1 MLPGVGKWS
10 ADSETVRALVLEAL
24 EVCPLLVFR
33 TPVAQLPMP
42 GFPMQKAPRQ
52 PSTVTLLQ
60 DGPVPDMGVE
70 PLTLECWAKGVE
82 PPVLVCMFIVVID
95 CPKNELLDG
104 VGALIAFIG
113 LH

>member
-10 ADSETVRALVLEAL
+10 ADSETVSALVLAAL

-42 GFPMQKAPRQ
+42 GFPMQNAPRQ

-70 PLTLECWAKGVE
+70 PPTFECWAKGVE
-82 PPVLVCMFIVVID
+82 PLTLAIGW
-95 CPKNELLDG
+95 PKNELLVG
-104 VGALIAFIG
+104 VGALIAFMG